1 MAKFLQRPRWLCA
14 AALIGMLGCQ
24 PTAGSEPG
32 AAGAGGSGGSGN
44 SAGSGGRGGSDVTG
58 TGGSAT
64 TAGGSG
70 GYGGGMGSSTGG
82 SGGSGTG
89 GSGGSGAGGSSG
101 SGSGGA
107 SADAAAE
114 RSSMGDAAAGEAG
127 PAVPGTG
134 GCGKRNAAGTFMI
147 MAGAAQTPYRV
158 VLPTNYDPMKP
169 YPLVFYLHGRGN
181 NIEGQGNLTRD
192 VAGANLGIVVYPKSY
207 ASSGWEVPGRDRPEE
222 NVALLRALIR
232 HMGDQYCVDAKKVIL
247 TGFSSGCWLASRLA
261 CTMKDEWAGVV
272 AAGCGLDPMGR
283 CMDRKPFTYIIGRGD
298 GQFAGSAAA
307 AEFYRT
313 RNGCQMT
320 RKPAGT
326 APCELYD
333 GCAAPATYCPHPG
346 GHMWPGFA
354 SKAVIELVE
363 KL

>member
-1 MAKFLQRPRWLCA
+1 LLGA
-14 AALIGMLGCQ
+14 AALIGVLGCQ
-24 PTAGSEPG
+24 PQAGTEPG
-32 AAGAGGSGGSGN
+32 TGGAGGSGGSGN
-44 SAGSGGRGGSDVTG
+44 AGSGGSG
-58 TGGSAT
+58 TA
-64 TAGGSG
+64 
-70 GYGGGMGSSTGG
+70 TGG
-82 SGGSGTG
+82 SGGSATGGSGGAAVAGSGGAAAGSGGSSAAG
-89 GSGGSGAGGSSG
+89 GSGGSGGSGNAGSGGSGGGAGSSG
-101 SGSGGA
+101 S
-107 SADAAAE
+107 ADAAVE
-114 RSSMGDAAAGEAG
+114 RSTAGDGAAGEVGA
-127 PAVPGTG
+127 AIPGTG

-147 MAGAAQTPYRV
+147 AAGMAQTPYRV
-158 VLPTNYDPMKP
+158 VLPTAYDPMKP

-222 NVALLRALIR
+222 NTALLRALIK
-232 HMGDQYCVDAKKVIL
+232 HIGDQYCVDAKKVIL

-283 CMDRKPFTYIIGRGD
+283 CMDGKPITYIIGRGD
-298 GQFAGSAAA
+298 TQFGGSAAA
-307 AEFYRT
+307 ADFYRT

-320 RKPAGT
+320 RKAT
-326 APCELYD
+326 ATPSCELYD

-346 GHMWPGFA
+346 GHMWPGFGA
-354 SKAVIELVE
+354 QAVLELMK

>member
-1 MAKFLQRPRWLCA
+1 MLNLRGSLLWLGA
-14 AALIGMLGCQ
+14 AAVMGVLACQ
-24 PTAGSEPG
+24 PQADPG
-32 AAGAGGSGGSGN
+32 PGGGAGGSGGSSG
-44 SAGSGGRGGSDVTG
+44 GSGGRGGATG
-58 TGGSAT
+58 GATGGSV
-64 TAGGSG
+64 AGGSG
-70 GYGGGMGSSTGG
+70 GAGNTGGSGAGSGGAGAIGGAGSGG
-82 SGGSGTG
+82 SGGSGSG
-89 GSGGSGAGGSSG
+89 GSGGAGGAGSSVDATMERAPAG
-101 SGSGGA
+101 DGGA
-107 SADAAAE
+107 AE
-114 RSSMGDAAAGEAG
+114 VG
-127 PAVPGTG
+127 PAIPGSG

-147 MAGAAQTPYRV
+147 AAGAAQTPYRV
-158 VLPTNYDPMKP
+158 VLPTAYDPMKA

-181 NIEGQGNLTRD
+181 NIEGQGNLTRE

-222 NVALLRALIR
+222 NTALLRALIK

-283 CMDRKPFTYIIGRGD
+283 CMDGKPITYIIGRGD
-298 GQFAGSAAA
+298 TQFGGSAAA

-320 RKPAGT
+320 RKPAAT
-326 APCELYD
+326 PNCELYD
-333 GCAAPATYCPHPG
+333 GCTAPASYCPHPG
-346 GHMWPGFA
+346 GHMWPGFGA
-354 SKAVIELVE
+354 RAVIELME